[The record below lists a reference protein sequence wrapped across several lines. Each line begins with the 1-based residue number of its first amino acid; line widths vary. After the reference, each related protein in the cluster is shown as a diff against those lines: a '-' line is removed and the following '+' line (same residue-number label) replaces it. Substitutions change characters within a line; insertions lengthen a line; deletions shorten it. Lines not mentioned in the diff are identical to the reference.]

1 MNEALPDGFQMT
13 ELGPLPEDWKVVR
26 LGEVAQF
33 QTGQREKGGARTDQ
47 GIISVGGEH
56 ITEDGQINFM
66 SSPKYVSREF
76 FQNMATGKVNPGD
89 ILVVK
94 DGARTGKSA
103 FVRQV
108 PPTGMAV
115 NEHVFIIRV
124 HNQNAVAPEYVA
136 FWFRS
141 KMAWDQIRSAYHGLI
156 GGINRREVTKFLLGL
171 PPLPEQRAIAHVLR
185 TVQRAKEATE
195 GVIAALK
202 ELKKSLMQH
211 LFTYGPVPVTE
222 RERVPLQE
230 TEIGPLP
237 AHWQVVRLGEVAILS
252 TKAVD
257 PANAG
262 TKRYI
267 GLEHIEPGNI
277 RIQRWGKA
285 DDVRS
290 LKTAFQQGD
299 VLYGKLRPYLDK
311 AVLAEWDGICS
322 TDILVIKTQSS
333 LLPEFLAYLVHT
345 SQFIDYAISTTTGV
359 NHPRTSWKALQKF
372 PIPLPPL
379 DEQREIARMLQAVDA
394 KIAAEQARR
403 AALEELF
410 KSLLHELMSGR
421 IRLSD
426 FPLEEK
432 LDSQNRNA

>member
-1 MNEALPDGFQMT
+1 MNEPLPDGFQMT
-13 ELGPLPEDWKVVR
+13 ELGPLPKEWRVVR
-26 LGEVAQF
+26 LGEVFDILQGKSLSAKQNKGVRPRPF
-33 QTGQREKGGARTDQ
+33 LRTSNVYWGYLDLSKLDVMDFTEEEEQKFALQRGDLLVCEGGDVGRTAMWEGQMQGVYYQNHLHRLRARD
-47 GIISVGGEH
+47 
-56 ITEDGQINFM
+56 N
-66 SSPKYVSREF
+66 
-76 FQNMATGKVNPGD
+76 NVNP
-89 ILVVK
+89 
-94 DGARTGKSA
+94 A
-103 FVRQV
+103 FVMYWLQTAFTLLNLYSGSSNKTTIPNLSQGRL
-108 PPTGMAV
+108 AV
-115 NEHVFIIRV
+115 FPI
-124 HNQNAVAPEYVA
+124 P
-136 FWFRS
+136 
-141 KMAWDQIRSAYHGLI
+141 
-156 GGINRREVTKFLLGL
+156 L

-195 GVIAALK
+195 GVIAALR

-211 LFTYGPVPVTE
+211 LFTYGPVPVGAKNFSPQ
-222 RERVPLQE
+222 RES
-230 TEIGPLP
+230 EIGPIP
-237 AHWQVVRLGEVAILS
+237 AHWRVVRLGEVATLS

-277 RIQRWGKA
+277 RIQHWGKA

-322 TDILVIKTQSS
+322 TDILVIKAQSS

-379 DEQREIARMLQAVDA
+379 DEQREIARILQAVDA